1 MTKFEEFSVYGLQGK
16 RLQAFEEPSVNRK
29 RIFRETSKL
38 CRMAGR
44 FSFKAELT
52 AAAHEENQEASKMR
66 TNTQEDSGIREIEKK
81 IAQKE
86 AYERQL
92 RSRES
97 EKKRKARTRRLIRI
111 GAEVE
116 SVYGH
121 PIEEEDLPKLRKFLT
136 EQEARGR
143 FLSKALANVPM
154 DNSEGSGRDP
164 LVRPLRN

>member
-1 MTKFEEFSVYGLQGK
+1 
-16 RLQAFEEPSVNRK
+16 
-29 RIFRETSKL
+29 
-38 CRMAGR
+38 
-44 FSFKAELT
+44 
-52 AAAHEENQEASKMR
+52 MR
-66 TNTQEDSGIREIEKK
+66 TNTQEDAEIREIEKK

-97 EKKRKARTRRLIRI
+97 VKKRKARTRRLIRI

-116 SVYGH
+116 SVYGN

-154 DNSEGSGRDP
+154 DSSEGSGQDS
-164 LVRPLRN
+164 LASPLRN